1 MTYRDVVRQIKKH
14 MWKLYKQ
21 QIMMIY
27 ADTLK
32 KVVLLYNMDLYLRTK
47 KAGFLV

>member
-1 MTYRDVVRQIKKH
+1 MRGNDVDDLH
-14 MWKLYKQ
+14 T
-21 QIMMIY
+21 MMH
-27 ADTLK
+27 TLK

>member
-1 MTYRDVVRQIKKH
+1 MDIFQP
-14 MWKLYKQ
+14 
-21 QIMMIY
+21 
-27 ADTLK
+27 TLK